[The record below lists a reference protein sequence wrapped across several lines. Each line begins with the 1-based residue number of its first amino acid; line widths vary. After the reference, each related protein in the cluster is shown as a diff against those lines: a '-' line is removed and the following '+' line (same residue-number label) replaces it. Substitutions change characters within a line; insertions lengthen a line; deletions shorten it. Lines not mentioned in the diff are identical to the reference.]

1 MQLAFDCMVGYNNY
15 NTVTFQQNF
24 RCSTI
29 YDLTYGYK
37 IKSLFWMSYKLTQIL
52 EDKETVLL
60 KKKYLINSKISAY
73 IPGTRDKHFNT
84 GAI

>member
-1 MQLAFDCMVGYNNY
+1 
-15 NTVTFQQNF
+15 
-24 RCSTI
+24 
-29 YDLTYGYK
+29 
-37 IKSLFWMSYKLTQIL
+37 MSYKLTQIL